1 MWKQPPRGFGE
12 FALHRHAPPAP
23 DQAQGGLQPR
33 PVLANWQLFSGWP
46 YRAGHTGL
54 GFHIGGKAAALASE
68 EVLRHF
74 ANGVVA
80 AGVSLLLCQKLV
92 APTLLPLSKAR
103 PHQGYILARMAPS
116 RLHQRQ
122 RMPGR
127 HLGAASLGHSASWAA
142 LMLPCHTGLV
152 FDLGCSGCSP
162 SATCWCYHGSR
173 CDTSAPPRRSAVR
186 RRWRSSS
193 RLRWAS

>member
-127 HLGAASLGHSASWAA
+127 HLGAASLGELAWRGEAGRPGSIQPAGAERARARRPCAS
-142 LMLPCHTGLV
+142 LQKVT
-152 FDLGCSGCSP
+152 
-162 SATCWCYHGSR
+162 
-173 CDTSAPPRRSAVR
+173 APPHVLVAQAWSRSAVR
-186 RRWRSSS
+186 
-193 RLRWAS
+193 